1 MSHTHRAK
9 RVGPSWYECQ
19 KDIKN
24 IQKKN
29 KFEKKRNKGRKNA
42 VRRKVHRRNGHK
54 YMATYLKQPTFC
66 AHCKK
71 FIFGVIN
78 KQGEFYIKDY
88 GTIVRTIL
96 SFPPSRRG
104 LFDIGLD
111 HLSLQ

>member
-1 MSHTHRAK
+1 MSHTHRAE
-9 RVGPSWYECQ
+9 RVGPTRYECQ

-78 KQGEFYIKDY
+78 KQG
-88 GTIVRTIL
+88 
-96 SFPPSRRG
+96 
-104 LFDIGLD
+104 
-111 HLSLQ
+111 

>member
-1 MSHTHRAK
+1 MSHTYLAKFFK
-9 RVGPSWYECQ
+9 RVGYECQ

-78 KQGEFYIKDY
+78 KQGWFSIQTHL
-88 GTIVRTIL
+88 GTFSKHSQNITNR
-96 SFPPSRRG
+96 PNPSNKR
-104 LFDIGLD
+104 
-111 HLSLQ
+111 

>member
-1 MSHTHRAK
+1 MDSEGRYSALLLIMHDSSPWSHTHRANIFK
-9 RVGPSWYECQ
+9 RVGYESQ

-78 KQGEFYIKDY
+78 KQG
-88 GTIVRTIL
+88 
-96 SFPPSRRG
+96 
-104 LFDIGLD
+104 
-111 HLSLQ
+111 